1 MKKVQIVLDK
11 NGGILEP
18 LARQTLEELKEK
30 RFDVELTVRDIK
42 SDKDVYITY
51 IYLNAKPIPDG
62 LNVVFVTHVDRLFKA
77 WRLIRLAMQD
87 CVFVCMSGET
97 KLLVERYTGSDR
109 VYFINPKS
117 LRYGEAKPVNVTI
130 GVFSNIYPD
139 GRKGDYCI
147 LNVLKEAEKFGNV
160 NFRIMGSGWQKI
172 LSKVDGGTYVY
183 HDEEFNLEVYN
194 AFLSECDYVAYFGE
208 DEGAISILDAT
219 ALGKPVLAVEQGFHR
234 DLPRHHYSKFFK
246 STKAMSFGL
255 IELMRSLNGTTNQT
269 TWSDIVNLKVRKSPL
284 KLFKALYIFKLPF
297 VRNSHSIEF
306 QRFLSKI
313 LGK

>member
-30 RFDVELTVRDIK
+30 RFDVDLTVRDVQ

-51 IYLNAKPIPDG
+51 IYLNARPITNA
-62 LNVVFVTHVDRLFKA
+62 LNIVYVTHVDRLFKA
-77 WRLIRLAMQD
+77 WRLIRLAMHD
-87 CVFVCMSGET
+87 CVFVCMSRET

-117 LRYGEAKPVNVTI
+117 LRYGEVKPVSVTI
-130 GVFSNIYPD
+130 GIFSNIYPD

-147 LNVLKEAEKFGNV
+147 LDVLKEAEKFGNV

-172 LSKVDGGTYVY
+172 LSQVNGDTYIY
-183 HDEEFNLEVYN
+183 HDEEFNLEVYS
-194 AFLSECDYVAYFGE
+194 AFLTECDYVAYFGE

-246 STKAMSFGL
+246 STKAMSLSL

-284 KLFKALYIFKLPF
+284 KIFKALYILKLAF
-297 VRNSHSIEF
+297 VNNSHSIEF
-306 QRFLSKI
+306 QRFVSKI
-313 LGK
+313 FGK